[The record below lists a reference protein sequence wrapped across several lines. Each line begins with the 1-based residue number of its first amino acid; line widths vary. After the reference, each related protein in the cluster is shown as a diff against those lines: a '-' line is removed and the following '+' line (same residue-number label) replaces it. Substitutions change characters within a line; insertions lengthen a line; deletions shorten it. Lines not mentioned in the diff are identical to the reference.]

1 MQDLSAQKRQK
12 EVMLQ
17 EFQEGPNAADK
28 IEMRLALYRKLTV
41 ELCLQGICNGEA
53 KSADFVYTFIS
64 LWFQYIDEY
73 SFSPSFI

>member
-1 MQDLSAQKRQK
+1 MSAQKRQK

-28 IEMRLALYRKLTV
+28 IEMRLSLYRKLTV

-64 LWFQYIDEY
+64 LWFQYIDE
-73 SFSPSFI
+73 